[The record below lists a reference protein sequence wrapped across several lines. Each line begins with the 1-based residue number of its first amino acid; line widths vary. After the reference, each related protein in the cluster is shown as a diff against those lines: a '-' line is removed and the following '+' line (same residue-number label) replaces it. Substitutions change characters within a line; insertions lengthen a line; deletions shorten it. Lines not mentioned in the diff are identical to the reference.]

1 VVFRE
6 GKLILVQVYISGGL
20 AMESLRFKIIILTV
34 TFVVVITSLTNVA
47 LAHEGEEGSLPT
59 GEKGIIFV
67 AMGPSNNFAM
77 IDMATEKV
85 MKAVAG
91 QINPH
96 GIAVTP
102 DGKSVYLTS
111 RNPNK
116 DKKTMPDERFP
127 VVVIDTA
134 TGDIIADIDVGG
146 ESHHAW
152 MNPDGKQVYITVPK
166 SEGVAV
172 IDTQTNTLIKTVS
185 TGYKVNSTATS
196 PDGKSIYALNKGDDT
211 LSVIDRETLTVSET
225 VDVGKGPDHLA
236 VSPDGRYIYLTA
248 AYANEVWAIKTDTL
262 ETAATVTVGQGP
274 HGIAVSSDG
283 KYVFAANRGEAT
295 FTMFSGGDLKKLFSM
310 QLGKGPGH
318 VMVPP
323 GGSDV
328 YINDEAEFRTYVF
341 DPDKREVIH
350 TIYLWP
356 EPHESA
362 FYIPSK

>member
-1 VVFRE
+1 
-6 GKLILVQVYISGGL
+6 
-20 AMESLRFKIIILTV
+20 MESLRYKIILLTV
-34 TFVVVITSLTNVA
+34 TFVVVISSYTNIVM
-47 LAHEGEEGSLPT
+47 AHEGTEGNLPT
-59 GEKGIIFV
+59 GENGIIFV

-91 QINPH
+91 PVNSH

-116 DKKTMPDERFP
+116 DTTTMSEERFP

-134 TGDIIADIDVGG
+134 TGEVIAKIDVGG

-152 MNPDGKQVYITVPK
+152 MNPDGKQVYVTVPQA
-166 SEGVAV
+166 EGVAV
-172 IDTQTNTLIKTVS
+172 IDTQTNTVIKTVN

-196 PDGKSIYALNKGDDT
+196 PDGRLIYALNKGDDT
-211 LSVIDRETLTVSET
+211 LSVIDRTTLTASET
-225 VDVGKGPDHLA
+225 VDVGKGPDHLV
-236 VSPDGRYIYLTA
+236 VSPDGSYIYLTA
-248 AYANEVWAIKTDTL
+248 TYANEVWAIKTDTL
-262 ETAATVTVGQGP
+262 ETVAKVTVGQGP

-283 KYVFAANRGEAT
+283 KYVFVANRGEAT
-295 FTMFSGGDLKKLFSM
+295 FVMLSGGDLKKVFSM
-310 QLGKGPGH
+310 KLGAGPGH

-323 GGSDV
+323 GGSNV

-362 FYIPSK
+362 FYIPQK

>member
-1 VVFRE
+1 MRLLRY
-6 GKLILVQVYISGGL
+6 KIS
-20 AMESLRFKIIILTV
+20 MLTV
-34 TFVVVITSLTNVA
+34 AFIIVTLSFSNAV
-47 LAHEGEEGSLPT
+47 LAHEGAEGSLPT
-59 GEKGIIFV
+59 GKEGIIFI

-77 IDMATEKV
+77 IDIATEKV

-111 RNPNK
+111 RDPNK
-116 DKKTMPDERFP
+116 DKNTMPDERFP
-127 VVVIDTA
+127 VVVVDTA
-134 TGDIIADIDVGG
+134 TGEIMAKIDVGG

-166 SEGVAV
+166 AEGVAV
-172 IDTQTNTLIKTVS
+172 IDTETNTLIKTVS

-196 PDGKSIYALNKGDDT
+196 PDGRLIYALNKGDNT

-236 VSPDGRYIYLTA
+236 VSPDGSYVYLTA
-248 AYANEVWAIKTDTL
+248 AYANEVWAVKSDTL
-262 ETAATVTVGQGP
+262 ETMATVAVGQGP

-283 KYVFAANRGEAT
+283 KNVFVANRGEAT
-295 FTMFSGGDLKKLFSM
+295 FTMFSGGELKQLFSM

-323 GGSDV
+323 GGSNV

-362 FYIPSK
+362 FYVPNKL